1 MSDPTIFDRYATDY
15 TDTVNAAIRASGESS
30 DFFARLRANLVRRTL
45 GAFSPHRILDFG
57 CGVGNS
63 TQALAEVF
71 PAARVTGCD
80 ASPESIRVARQGAES
95 MRGRLGFVVHD
106 QSGLPLRNATFD
118 VALASCV
125 FHHIDVSHQAAW
137 LLELRRVLMSG
148 APLFLF
154 EHNPFNP
161 LTLQVVRACPFDVGV
176 RLLRPHAAT
185 QIVRSAGFRAD
196 RPRYY
201 FFFPRP
207 LRILRPIEEYMN
219 WFPLGGQYYIV
230 GWREA

>member
-1 MSDPTIFDRYATDY
+1 MPDPTIFDRYATDY

-45 GAFSPHRILDFG
+45 GASSPHRILDFG

-80 ASPESIRVARQGAES
+80 ASPESIKVARRGAES
-95 MRGRLGFVVHD
+95 MPGRLGFVVHD
-106 QSGLPLRNATFD
+106 QSGLPLRNASFD

-207 LRILRPIEEYMN
+207 LRILRPIEAYMN

>member
-125 FHHIDVSHQAAW
+125 FHHIDVSHQGAW
-137 LLELRRVLMSG
+137 LLELRRVLVSG